1 MKQRKFRGTTSHA
14 VLQQVRTELGAD
26 ALIVSNR
33 TTADGI
39 EVIALPGDEMASL
52 LRSASDD
59 GRMPLRDKPAAESQ
73 VWKRMMTEL
82 LALRSTLEERFAQ
95 MASADA
101 LRRQPQRAGLM
112 RDLLLGGY
120 SAAVAREITRHLP
133 DGCSAAQARQW
144 LVRVVAKNLNCAN
157 PADDIIVRG
166 GIYALIGPTGV
177 GKTTTAAKLAA
188 RCAVRHGA
196 GQVALL
202 TTDNYRIGAQDQ
214 LRIYARILGI
224 PVYPIGDQYDL
235 GRVLESL
242 RDRHLV
248 LIDTIGMGQ
257 RDERVAEQALLL
269 AQPEIHRILLLNA
282 AAHAETL
289 DETVTAYGGGAH
301 DQPGNGLSG
310 CIISK
315 LDEAVR
321 PGAALDVI
329 IRHRLLLHF
338 VSNGQRVPEDLHAA
352 DAGYLAHRSL
362 SVKKP
367 SPAFVLHDAVSALL
381 LGHAGGVAHA

>member
-1 MKQRKFRGTTSHA
+1 
-14 VLQQVRTELGAD
+14 
-26 ALIVSNR
+26 
-33 TTADGI
+33 
-39 EVIALPGDEMASL
+39 
-52 LRSASDD
+52 
-59 GRMPLRDKPAAESQ
+59 
-73 VWKRMMTEL
+73 MMTEL
-82 LALRSTLEERFAQ
+82 LALRSTLEDRFAQ
-95 MASADA
+95 LASAEA

-112 RDLLLGGY
+112 RELLLGGY

-144 LVRVVAKNLNCAN
+144 LVRVIAKNLNCVD
-157 PADDIIVRG
+157 PADDIVVRG
-166 GIYALIGPTGV
+166 GIHALVGPTGV

-214 LRIYARILGI
+214 LRIYARILGV

-257 RDERVAEQALLL
+257 RDARVAEQALLL

-289 DETVTAYGGGAH
+289 DETVTAYGGRNA
-301 DQPGNGLSG
+301 DGNGLSG

-367 SPAFVLHDAVSALL
+367 SPVFALHDAESALL
-381 LGHAGGVAHA
+381 LGQAGGVAHA